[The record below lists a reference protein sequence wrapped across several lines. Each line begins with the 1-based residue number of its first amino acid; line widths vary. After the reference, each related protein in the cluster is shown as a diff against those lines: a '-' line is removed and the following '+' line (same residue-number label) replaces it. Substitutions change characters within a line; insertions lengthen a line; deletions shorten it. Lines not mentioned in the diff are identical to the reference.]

1 MTSKT
6 AETCAEKECDLCGS
20 KTGYDCKTRMGSW
33 AYLCETHFKS
43 LGVGLGTGKGQK
55 PKVTG

>member
-6 AETCAEKECDLCGS
+6 TQTTTEKECDLCDS
-20 KTGYDCKTRMGSW
+20 KAGYDCKTKMGSW

-55 PKVTG
+55 LKPTS